1 MLRPRP
7 MSGTKS
13 IWLCNNGRGAEREG
27 KTICS
32 YSEAK
37 KAANIQKTAV

>member
-1 MLRPRP
+1 MRLPRH
-7 MSGTKS
+7 MSGIKS
-13 IWLCNNGRGAEREG
+13 IRLSNNGRGAEREG

-37 KAANIQKTAV
+37 KAASIQKAA

>member
-1 MLRPRP
+1 MRLPMP
-7 MSGTKS
+7 MSGIKS
-13 IWLCNNGRGAEREG
+13 TRLNNNGRGAEREG

>member
-1 MLRPRP
+1 MLLPRP
-7 MSGTKS
+7 MSGIKN
-13 IWLCNNGRGAEREG
+13 IRLNNNGRGAEREG

-37 KAANIQKTAV
+37 KAASIQKAA